1 MSNTRFSRRLL
12 GVAFAL
18 MLPVAASASSH
29 REAPLITE
37 DPTVDNTDVYA
48 FRSPDAPNT
57 VTFIANYS
65 PLSEP
70 GNGPN
75 FYNFS
80 PSAIYEIHI
89 DNNGDAREDI
99 TYQFQFRTEQRGDSS
114 HYNTAPI
121 TSLDDA
127 DWFYRQFYSVTRIA
141 GDRRTGT
148 RTSLGTNFRVPPANI
163 GPKSTPDYP
172 ALANAA
178 IADLPSNGGKVFA
191 GPRDDSFF
199 IDFSVF
205 DLLTLR
211 PIQQLSL
218 IPPMAS
224 SAPGVDGLRGY
235 NVQSIAIQVPISSVT
250 ADGSTPTGPTSG
262 NAIIG
267 VWATASRSRLTIRSV
282 GSRQI
287 QNVSGSTQVSRLGS
301 PLVNEV
307 VVPTRLKDV
316 FNASHPSG
324 DAAFLPK
331 VQDPELSKL
340 LKVIYNIDSPPAPRA
355 DLVSV
360 FLTGLAGANM
370 PPNVTPSEQL
380 RLNLGVPVT
389 ASPNRLA
396 AIAAP
401 TPDLGG
407 YPNGRRLTDDIPD
420 IALRVVAGILV
431 PAFNRPP
438 NNALSD
444 GVDTN
449 DKPFLSTFPYIAL
462 PHQGFDSRGRSQ
474 NP

>member
-29 REAPLITE
+29 REAPLISE
-37 DPTVDNTDVYA
+37 DQTVDNTDVYA

-57 VTFIANYS
+57 VTIVADYI
-65 PLSEP
+65 PLQEP
-70 GNGPN
+70 MGGPY

-80 PSAIYEIHI
+80 QSAIYEIHI
-89 DNNGDAREDI
+89 DNNADAREDI

-114 HYNTAPI
+114 LYNIGPI
-121 TSLDDA
+121 TTLDDA
-127 DWFYRQFYSVTRIA
+127 DWLYRQFYTVTRIT

-148 RTSLGTNFRVPPANI
+148 RTVLGTNFRVPPANI

-191 GPRDDSFF
+191 GPRDDPFF
-199 IDFSVF
+199 IDLSVF

-211 PIQQLSL
+211 PIQQLNL
-218 IPPMAS
+218 VPPMAA

-235 NVQSIAIQVPISSVT
+235 NVHSIAIQVPISSVT
-250 ADGSTPTGPTSG
+250 ADGSSPTAPTSA

-282 GSRQI
+282 GSRAI
-287 QNVSGSTQVSRLGS
+287 QNVSGFTQVSRLGH

-307 VVPTRLKDV
+307 VVPTRLKDF
-316 FNASHPSG
+316 FNGSHPSG
-324 DAAFLPK
+324 DSVFLAR
-331 VQDPELSKL
+331 VQDPELPKL
-340 LKVIYNIDSPPAPRA
+340 LKALYNVDSPPAPRA

-370 PPNVTPSEQL
+370 PPNVTPSEML

-389 ASPNRLA
+389 ASPSRLG
-396 AIAAP
+396 AITAP

-407 YPNGRRLTDDIPD
+407 FPNGRRLTDDVVD
-420 IALRVVAGILV
+420 IELRVVAGILV
-431 PAFNRPP
+431 PAFNRAP
-438 NNALSD
+438 NNALTD
-444 GVDTN
+444 GVDAN
-449 DKPFLSTFPYIAL
+449 DKPFLSTFPYVAH
-462 PHQGFDSRGRSQ
+462 PHQGFESRGRSQ